1 MERDLAS
8 SNLLPFNRNFFL
20 LFTLLLWMFADL
32 FIFFLCSQREVIQ
45 RDVDRESR
53 LRADTESR
61 LRETASES
69 ERYRAS
75 LAGLQREFSR

>member
-1 MERDLAS
+1 MFTAFFPPPE
-8 SNLLPFNRNFFL
+8 NMLL
-20 LFTLLLWMFADL
+20 
-32 FIFFLCSQREVIQ
+32 IFFSFCSQRELIQ
-45 RDVDRESR
+45 RDVDRERR